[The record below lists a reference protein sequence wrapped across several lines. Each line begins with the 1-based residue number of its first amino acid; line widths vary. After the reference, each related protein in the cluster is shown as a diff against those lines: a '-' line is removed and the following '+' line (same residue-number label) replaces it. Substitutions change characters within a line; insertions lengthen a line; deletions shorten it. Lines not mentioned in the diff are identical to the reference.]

1 MKYQDDYHN
10 VKHKEETRV
19 ADKNCQG
26 NSLPCGTFASVFKM
40 APPYVKVLYLFLV
53 AMVGVFLFIVGSC
66 VHSCMTAPT
75 HEEKMK
81 NDPEYAEIYNRIHH
95 RNLREKRNAER
106 IEAYKDAC
114 DELGIPYEE

>member
-1 MKYQDDYHN
+1 MKYQDDYHYDYYAE
-10 VKHKEETRV
+10 HKEETRV
-19 ADKNCQG
+19 ANKKLSG
-26 NSLPCGTFASVFKM
+26 K
-40 APPYVKVLYLFLV
+40 LFLV
-53 AMVGVFLFIVGSC
+53 AVVGVFLFIMGSC

-75 HEEKMK
+75 HEEKMQ